1 VSWLTR
7 KSIQEINFSYNQDC
21 QRKAAAYK
29 KRMPI
34 ARCACGFEILV
45 LPDLRAM
52 NRAIKNHMTEH
63 KQAGNGRER
72 LSAFHSLTEF
82 LTEQVLIV
90 ASKMNLSNLN

>member
-1 VSWLTR
+1 MSWLTR
-7 KSIQEINFSYNQDC
+7 KSIQEINFSSNQDR

-52 NRAIKNHMTEH
+52 NRAIKNHVTEH
-63 KQAGNGRER
+63 KQAGYGLMSDLLE
-72 LSAFHSLTEF
+72 EF
-82 LTEQVLIV
+82 LTEQILVM
-90 ASKMNLSNLN
+90 ASKVNLPNVS